1 MLEHPRSRGTNLRT
15 PSRKASSPTRWD
27 LLPSQRQLEVCH
39 WLFYKKRDL
48 TKQETPENLH
58 CTRHLL
64 MVRIILALVMICT
77 FVSPYVTCIQN
88 TVKNKMD
95 KISLWKGIEPNC
107 PWKKCF
113 QQLRKVVCYFTCGP
127 NCTWS
132 NWSGLAFC
140 TCFTDIMMSIQVFL
154 TV

>member
-1 MLEHPRSRGTNLRT
+1 MLEHPRSRGTDLQT
-15 PSRKASSPTRWD
+15 PSRKVSSPTRWD

-39 WLFYKKRDL
+39 WLYKKRDL

-132 NWSGLAFC
+132 NWSGLAFLYLFHRHDEYTSLPHC
-140 TCFTDIMMSIQVFL
+140 II
-154 TV
+154 